1 MNKNSWEKIRCVS
14 IYCLKVTDWRFISVN
29 QRTKCER
36 KSPPALNLNNV
47 IALISINLYIQWKL
61 CSVHLHLITFYIS
74 FVTITYLNINISR
87 PSWKNESTVYFIS
100 FVYLFIIFVS
110 CSCSYC
116 ILSYVYK
123 TQKMHAH
130 WCIYKFIFYIHLIKY
145 LFYISEYKA
154 MLIQL
159 LICHIQYIYIY
170 QKVPIRIPLKY
181 RIDKRYR

>member
-1 MNKNSWEKIRCVS
+1 MRQRHWFGNRLLTADWTRHLS
-14 IYCLKVTDWRFISVN
+14 IKVQEEPEEAQQSQLKH
-29 QRTKCER
+29 Q
-36 KSPPALNLNNV
+36 L
-47 IALISINLYIQWKL
+47 QWYFL
-61 CSVHLHLITFYIS
+61 FFLIS

-100 FVYLFIIFVS
+100 FAYLSVFFTLFL

-123 TQKMHAH
+123 TLKMHAH
-130 WCIYKFIFYIHLIKY
+130 WCIYKLMFYINLIKY

-159 LICHIQYIYIY
+159 LICHIYICIY
-170 QKVPIRIPLKY
+170 MYKKSTDKNTVKVPDR
-181 RIDKRYR
+181 